1 MVETEKR
8 ARHGRCMRASR
19 AFPISQIDPLSSPLL
34 SLLLGIP
41 PALLSSGKKEERQ
54 RNPEEEEEESV

>member
-1 MVETEKR
+1 
-8 ARHGRCMRASR
+8 MRASR

-34 SLLLGIP
+34 SLLFGIP